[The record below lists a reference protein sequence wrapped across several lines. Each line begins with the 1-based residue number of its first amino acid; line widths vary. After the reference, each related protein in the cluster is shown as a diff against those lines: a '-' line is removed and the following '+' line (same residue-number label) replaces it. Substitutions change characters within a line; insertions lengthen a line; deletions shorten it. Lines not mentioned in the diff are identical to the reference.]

1 MAMTVADYTSHDAT
15 GLAEL
20 VHSQKVSPLELVDTA
35 IELIEKHNPALN
47 AVIWTMFDRARD
59 TARSASTD
67 GVFAGVPF
75 LLKDILG
82 GMAGVPTRDGS
93 RLNPG
98 VPATHNSEL
107 VNRFLKSGLIPLGKT
122 NVPEF
127 GLVGTTESKLYGPAR
142 NPWNTMHSTGGSSG
156 GSSAAVASGM
166 VPVAHANDGG
176 GSIRM
181 PASCCGLVGLKPT
194 RARNPLGPDFGD
206 MYGGLIHEHIVSRSV
221 RDSATMLDVTSGAD
235 LGDPYFAPSAPPSFL
250 AASQI
255 APKGLRIAVTRTLL
269 DGRPLHPDCLA
280 AVDAAAA
287 LCESLGHHVEEAKP
301 DISTE
306 SLIMPFFAVWAGGL
320 VMQVDALI
328 EQHGGSADLDHLEG
342 LTLGLYRMGQQV
354 TAAQYMGALLA
365 FQRSARIV
373 ARWQQNYDLWLTPT
387 LGGPPMPIGTM
398 DFDLTDPMAAYAPV
412 LDYSPFTPIQNCGGQ
427 PAISLPLHWNNAG
440 LPIGVQFAGRFG
452 DDAGLLAIAAQL
464 EAAAPWSSRR
474 PTIWG

>member
-1 MAMTVADYTSHDAT
+1 MPIAEYTSYDAT

-20 VHSQKVSPLELVDTA
+20 VRNRAVTPLELVDTA
-35 IELIEKHNPALN
+35 IGLIEKHNPALN

-59 TARSASTD
+59 TARTLPTD

-98 VPATHNSEL
+98 VPPTHNSEL

-142 NPWNTMHSTGGSSG
+142 NPWNVAHSTGGSSG
-156 GSSAAVASGM
+156 GSAAAVASGL

-176 GSIRM
+176 GSIRI
-181 PASCCGLVGLKPT
+181 PASCCGLIGLKPT
-194 RARNPLGPDFGD
+194 RGRNPLGPDFGD

-221 RDSATMLDVTSGAD
+221 RDSAAMLDVTSGPD
-235 LGDPYFAPSAPPSFL
+235 LGDPYRAPPAPASFL
-250 AASQI
+250 AASLVP
-255 APKGLRIAVTRTLL
+255 PKALRIAVTRTLL
-269 DGRPLHPDCLA
+269 DGRPLHADCLA

-287 LCESLGHHVEEAKP
+287 LCASLGHHIEEAKP
-301 DISTE
+301 DITSEAMTA
-306 SLIMPFFAVWAGGL
+306 PFFAVWAGGL
-320 VMQVDALI
+320 AMQVDALI
-328 EQHGGSADLDHLEG
+328 AAHGGSADLNHLEG

-354 TAAQYMGALLA
+354 SAAQYMGAQMA
-365 FQRSARIV
+365 FQQSARVV
-373 ARWQQNYDLWLTPT
+373 AAWQQNYDMWLTPT
-387 LGGPPMPIGTM
+387 LGGPPMPIGTI
-398 DFDLTDPMAAYAPV
+398 DFDLIDPMAAYAPV
-412 LDYSPFTPIQNCGGQ
+412 LDYTPFTPIQNGGGQ
-427 PAISLPLHWNNAG
+427 PAISLPLHWNDAG

-452 DDAGLLAIAAQL
+452 DEAGLLALATQL
-464 EAAAPWSSRR
+464 EAAAPRTSRR
-474 PTIWG
+474 PAIWG

>member
-1 MAMTVADYTSHDAT
+1 MTIADYTSYDAI

-20 VHSQKVSPLELVDTA
+20 VHSHKVTPLELVETS

-59 TARSASTD
+59 TARSAPTD
-67 GVFAGVPF
+67 GMFAGVPF
-75 LLKDILG
+75 LLKDVLG

-98 VPATHNSEL
+98 VPAPHNSEL

-127 GLVGTTESKLYGPAR
+127 GLVATTESKLYGPAR
-142 NPWNTMHSTGGSSG
+142 NPWNTAQSTGGSSG
-156 GSSAAVASGM
+156 GSAAAVSSGM
-166 VPVAHANDGG
+166 VPVAHANDCG
-176 GSIRM
+176 GSIRV

-206 MYGGLIHEHIVSRSV
+206 MYSGLIHEHIVSRSV
-221 RDSATMLDVTSGAD
+221 RDSAAMLDVTSGSD
-235 LGDPYFAPSAPPSFL
+235 IGDPYCAPAAPPSFL
-250 AASQI
+250 AVSRV

-287 LCESLGHHVEEAKP
+287 LCEPLGHHIEEARP

-306 SLIMPFFAVWAGGL
+306 ALIMPFFTVWAAGL

-328 EQHGGSADLDHLEG
+328 AQHGGSADLDHLEG
-342 LTLGLYRMGQQV
+342 LTLGLYRMGQQF
-354 TAAQYMGALLA
+354 TAAQYMSALLA
-365 FQRSARIV
+365 LQQSARAV
-373 ARWQQNYDLWLTPT
+373 AVWQQKYDMWLTPT
-387 LGGPPMPIGTM
+387 LGAPPIPIGTM

-412 LDYSPFTPIQNCGGQ
+412 LDYAPFTPFQNSGGQ
-427 PAISLPLHWNNAG
+427 PAISLPLHWNDAG
-440 LPIGVQFAGRFG
+440 LPVGVQFAGRFG
-452 DDAGLLAIAAQL
+452 DDAGLLAIATQL
-464 EAAAPWSSRR
+464 EAAAPWNSRR
-474 PTIWG
+474 PPIWG